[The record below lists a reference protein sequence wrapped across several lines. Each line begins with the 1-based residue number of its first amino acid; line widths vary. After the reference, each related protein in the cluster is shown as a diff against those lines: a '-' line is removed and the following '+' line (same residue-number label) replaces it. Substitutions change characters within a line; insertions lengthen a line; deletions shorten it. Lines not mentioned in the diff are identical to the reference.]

1 MVAKSDVPT
10 SCCRHLHATKFC
22 CFAEGSITSDDINF
36 ILMSKGR
43 NSAIDMLIVFQNEVR
58 KDYIFQ

>member
-10 SCCRHLHATKFC
+10 SCCRHLHATMFC
-22 CFAEGSITSDDINF
+22 RFAEGSITSDIKF
-36 ILMSKGR
+36 MLMSKGR